1 MNFLIAPDGAGGSLL
16 STEARVFATD
26 RRTVRRFAKYWRII
40 RPGSGFI
47 RRMWLRAIQVRA
59 EGVSES

>member
-1 MNFLIAPDGAGGSLL
+1 LLRGGG
-16 STEARVFATD
+16 TACAAARATSD
-26 RRTVRRFAKYWRII
+26 AARRSFGVYWRII
-40 RPGSGFI
+40 QPGSGFI